1 MTTTRFLNSGSVWS
15 GGITVFSDPRRG
27 SQRRAQWSRS
37 SKRKSERR
45 SRIVDRRVY
54 CQRDAATPWW
64 LLRGY
69 VTREK
74 FVDHAES
81 CGNPAPGW

>member
-1 MTTTRFLNSGSVWS
+1 MVNKMSLKSGSVWS
-15 GGITVFSDPRRG
+15 DGITAFTDPRRG
-27 SQRRAQWSRS
+27 SERRAQWSRIG
-37 SKRKSERR
+37 KRKSERR

-69 VTREK
+69 VTQER
-74 FVDHAES
+74 FIDRAES